1 MSENKIHQGQPVSH
15 AGKPLKEAK
24 AAMIMVHG
32 RGGGVESILPL
43 ANHFEVEGF
52 AYLAPAAKD
61 LTWYPNRFLAPR
73 KSNEPF
79 LSSALETVQD
89 LLKQVKDA
97 GIPPEKTIL
106 LGFSQG
112 ACLALE
118 TAARNPQRY
127 GAVVALSGGLIG
139 ADDELNGYV
148 GSFKSTPIFIG
159 CSDIDA
165 HIPVER
171 VYESAEILKGLG
183 AELDTRIYKG
193 MGHTINQDE
202 MDAVNALMK
211 TLV

>member
-1 MSENKIHQGQPVSH
+1 MSENTIHQGQAVTR
-15 AGKPLKEAK
+15 AGKPLAEAK
-24 AAMIMVHG
+24 AAMILIHG

-43 ANHFEVEGF
+43 TNHFEAEGF
-52 AYLAPAAKD
+52 AYLAPAARD
-61 LTWYPNRFLAPR
+61 STWYPNRFLAPR

-79 LSSALETVQD
+79 LSSALETITS
-89 LLKQVKDA
+89 LLEEIQEA

-118 TAARNPQRY
+118 VAARNPRPY

-139 ADDELNGYV
+139 ADNELNGYV
-148 GSFKSTPIFIG
+148 GSFKGCPIFLG

-165 HIPVER
+165 HIPLDR
-171 VYESAEILKGLG
+171 IHQSAEILQGLG
-183 AELDTRIYKG
+183 AELEIRIYKG

-202 MDAVNALMK
+202 IDAVNALMK
-211 TLV
+211 KLV

>member
-1 MSENKIHQGQPVSH
+1 MSEAKIHQGQPIAK
-15 AGKPLKEAK
+15 AGKPLSEAK

-32 RGGGVESILPL
+32 RGAAVESILPL
-43 ANHFEVEGF
+43 VNHFEAEGF

-61 LTWYPNRFLAPR
+61 GTWYPNRFLAPR

-79 LSSALETVQD
+79 LPSALDTINAI
-89 LLKQVKDA
+89 LKQVQEA
-97 GIPPEKTIL
+97 GIPPEKTVL

-118 TAARNPQRY
+118 VAARNAQAY

-148 GSFKSTPIFIG
+148 GSFKGSPIFMG

-171 VYESAEILKGLG
+171 IHKSAEILQGLG
-183 AELDTRIYKG
+183 AKVDARIYKG

-202 MDAVNALMK
+202 IDAVNALMQK
-211 TLV
+211 LV